1 MAGGPKDYSAITA
14 AVNDGIGGLRQH
26 SGEVLKAFGG
36 ISKAAMTD
44 GALDKKTKELIA
56 LAIGISAHCDG
67 CIGFH
72 VRAARRH
79 GAPREQIAETVA
91 MCLYMGGGPSLMY
104 GAKALD
110 AFDQFE
116 AAEA

>member
-1 MAGGPKDYSAITA
+1 MDWPAFLNDTNRQLAKFREAQPGAQQGFAQLARAATQPGAI
-14 AVNDGIGGLRQH
+14 DP
-26 SGEVLKAFGG
+26 
-36 ISKAAMTD
+36 M
-44 GALDKKTKELIA
+44 TKELIA

-79 GAPREQIAETVA
+79 GATREQIAETVA

>member
-1 MAGGPKDYSAITA
+1 MDWPAFLNDTNRQLASFREAQPEAQQGFAQLARA
-14 AVNDGIGGLRQH
+14 ATRP
-26 SGEVLKAFGG
+26 
-36 ISKAAMTD
+36 
-44 GALDKKTKELIA
+44 GALDPKTKELIA
-56 LAIGISAHCDG
+56 LAIGIAAHCDA

-79 GAPREQIAETVA
+79 GAAREEIAETVA

-110 AFDQFE
+110 AFDQFA
-116 AAEA
+116 AAETA